1 MCSTLYRDY
10 ITRIDNVCVLGRRM
24 EGSAQRCI
32 VYSSENC
39 IKSVDRSRG
48 LIEDRRE
55 TAMLLVKF

>member
-10 ITRIDNVCVLGRRM
+10 ITRIDNVCVLGRKDGGKRATRV
-24 EGSAQRCI
+24 GSFIRANL
-32 VYSSENC
+32 Y

-55 TAMLLVKF
+55 TVKF